1 MSIRAH
7 IFALAAA
14 GLASL
19 AVPVCAAEE
28 IVVLGAKTANE
39 PSLAVASGGVLTLSL
54 LMPGSLKASGL
65 VADLWQTADAVAVP
79 LEKGRS
85 LAESATTA
93 DAHGVSTVR
102 MAFPEMKRKT
112 QVVMKFF
119 SAREPLVE
127 IGSAR
132 VWVYPP
138 VNWGP
143 VARKFKEEAPRLI
156 VFGRSEE
163 LRAFLKRRGLAF
175 SDQGEG
181 VPEKLEAGVLAMGGL
196 SAKAWRESKPRMAAE
211 GGRLIVFV
219 ENAPGLPGIYTTAK
233 GAGAVTQVT
242 LPVLRGLA
250 EDPRAED
257 TFFQII
263 EQHLH
268 SAPAAIF

>member
-1 MSIRAH
+1 
-7 IFALAAA
+7 
-14 GLASL
+14 
-19 AVPVCAAEE
+19 
-28 IVVLGAKTANE
+28 GA
-39 PSLAVASGGVLTLSL
+39 
-54 LMPGSLKASGL
+54 LKAPEL
-65 VADLWQTADAVAVP
+65 VADLWQVSDAVAVP

-85 LAESATTA
+85 LTDGATTA

-102 MAFPEMKRKT
+102 VAFPEVKRKT
-112 QVVMKFF
+112 QVLVKFF
-119 SAREPLVE
+119 SAQEPSAE
-127 IGSAR
+127 IGRSR

-143 VARKFKEEAPRLI
+143 VATKFKEEAPRLI
-156 VFGRSEE
+156 VFGQSEE

-175 SDQGEG
+175 SEQGEG
-181 VPEKLEAGVLAMGGL
+181 VPEKLEAGVLAVGAL
-196 SAKAWRESKPRMAAE
+196 SAKAWQEDKPRLVAE
-211 GGRLIVFV
+211 SGRLVVFV
-219 ENAPGLPGIYTTAK
+219 EDAAGLPGVYTTAN

-242 LPVLRGLA
+242 LPVLGGLA